1 MKIKQIF
8 ILLLILS
15 SAIVIAPA
23 SADLIPSVVLDESE
37 IIGDAYIRSDFA
49 RYPLANLMMGKPAAA
64 VIRSYID
71 FDTTSIP
78 NDAVVYKVELT
89 FKVNAW
95 TAGDFLKVNEMSA
108 TGTSLSDINC
118 YNAIGAGDN
127 YYTAPGAYSAG
138 TWYTINLGA
147 DAAADFTSH
156 LAADWFSVGLQ
167 STDEGSG
174 TLDIFSEEDAG
185 SEPYI
190 SVYYYQSIYYYF
202 SAKYENGTATTI
214 LVTASSSDGTD
225 SFNVTTD
232 TIEAFTIRPTVFS
245 WTPSAGLTRFIYP
258 IGDTEN
264 FTVTLPNSTPEV
276 YSFTLR
282 DYVGIVGDGDCY
294 LESWRVIGG
303 TDTLIE
309 RNLIW
314 NSETTT
320 PLVLENNK
328 VYSIKIR
335 RNTGVLVKDFG
346 QFVPVGADPPTLSIT
361 SFSFDQYYQPAT
373 NWISV
378 NATRNAPAFTTITI
392 GYADSLLMTTL
403 ATLSITNRTSG
414 AVVYTAN
421 STDDAHL
428 FSWGA
433 AGATTTYVAQLNM
446 THTYYGWVSKTWI
459 LDGKFTPGTVPDFS
473 VGGISND
480 FLSTFIVFGVFAG
493 IATVVNKTTALMSAA
508 AVAAMLKVVGMF
520 PGVGW
525 EGIFLGGIFAV
536 AIGLSGGADR

>member
-1 MKIKQIF
+1 MVVIF
-8 ILLLILS
+8 AS
-15 SAIVIAPA
+15 SLMDVPEACAIVDYESPYDIDATGAGTGYIKFDGVYSKTAPDTEPRIDSDSVDRA
-23 SADLIPSVVLDESE
+23 FIEFDTSEIPDGATITDVDLYVYKTFGSVALAFKAMVVQPSVAA
-37 IIGDAYIRSDFA
+37 DAALYADCADGTTYVSGA
-49 RYPLANLMMGKPAAA
+49 AAA
-64 VIRSYID
+64 VTGYN
-71 FDTTSIP
+71 FDLGATADADLEALLASDWFAVGITTATTSQQRIVGSTYVTVGYRP
-78 NDAVVYKVELT
+78 VLT
-89 FKVNAW
+89 V
-95 TAGDFLKVNEMSA
+95 TYTVSSG
-108 TGTSLSDINC
+108 I
-118 YNAIGAGDN
+118 
-127 YYTAPGAYSAG
+127 YYTF
-138 TWYTINLGA
+138 
-147 DAAADFTSH
+147 D
-156 LAADWFSVGLQ
+156 
-167 STDEGSG
+167 
-174 TLDIFSEEDAG
+174 
-185 SEPYI
+185 
-190 SVYYYQSIYYYF
+190 
-202 SAKYENGTATTI
+202 AKYENGTATTI
-214 LVTASSSDGTD
+214 TLTTSSSDGTD
-225 SFNVTTD
+225 VFTVTTD
-232 TIEAFTIRPTVFS
+232 TLRGFTVRPTVFS

-258 IGDTEN
+258 ISDSEDLTI
-264 FTVTLPNSTPEV
+264 TLPETTPEV

-294 LESWRVIGG
+294 LESWRVING

-309 RNLIW
+309 RNKIW

-328 VYSIKIR
+328 VYTIRIR

-346 QFVPVGADPPTLSIT
+346 QFVPVGEDPPTLSIT